1 MNLDEIRVEIDK
13 VDAELK
19 KLFLK
24 RMELVHNVYLYKK
37 ENNLPVKNAKRE
49 AEIIE
54 NKTKDVSD
62 FKDEIKEFFKTLI
75 DISCKYQEQAL
86 NTEIKIDTEFT
97 HKTKEEFLKDIKK
110 VSYQGILGSYG
121 SEMAKK
127 LFIDKE
133 LVNKKTFLDV
143 CKSVKTGETQVG
155 ILPIE
160 NLSAGSISEVYDLIY
175 ENSLNIVMADE
186 LLIEHCLLG
195 TGSIDEIKK
204 VKSHPQALSQCSEFI
219 LKNNYEK
226 EESINTAVAA
236 LSLSQSRDNSVGVI
250 CNKINSEY
258 YNLNVLK
265 ENISNIK
272 GNKTRFIAVT
282 NDKVII
288 DNPKKISMVFT
299 LPHKVGSLARV
310 LYDFSNNSFNLTKIE
325 SRPVKSNEW
334 EYVFYVDVEGT
345 LLDDKTKEHLK
356 KISCLFE
363 KLQILGNY

>member
-1 MNLDEIRVEIDK
+1 MNLDKIRVEIDK
-13 VDAELK
+13 VDSELK
-19 KLFLK
+19 DLFIK

-37 ENNLPVKNAKRE
+37 ENNLPVKNEKRE

-54 NKTKDVSD
+54 NKTKDIIK
-62 FKDEIKEFFKTLI
+62 FKDETTEFFKTLI

-86 NTEIKIDTEFT
+86 NTETKIDTSFT
-97 HKTKEEFLKDIKK
+97 YKTKEEFLKDVSK
-110 VSYQGILGSYG
+110 VSYQGISGSYG

-127 LFIDKE
+127 LFPQNE
-133 LVNKKTFLDV
+133 LINKKTFLDV

-160 NLSAGSISEVYDLIY
+160 NLSAGSVSEVYDLIN
-175 ENSLNIVMADE
+175 EHSLNIVMADE
-186 LLIEHCLLG
+186 LSIEHCLLG
-195 TGSIDEIKK
+195 TGTLSDIKK
-204 VKSHPQALSQCSEFI
+204 VKSHPQALNQCSEFI
-219 LKNNYEK
+219 LTNNYEK
-226 EESINTAVAA
+226 EESINTAVSAYEV
-236 LSLSQSRDNSVGVI
+236 SQKRDNSVGVI

-282 NDKVII
+282 KDRVII
-288 DNPKKISMVFT
+288 DIPKKISLVFT
-299 LPHKVGSLARV
+299 LPHKVGSLSRV

-334 EYVFYVDVEGT
+334 EYVFYVDVEGS
-345 LLDDKTKEHLK
+345 LLNQETKEHLE

-363 KLQILGNY
+363 KIKILGNY

>member
-1 MNLDEIRVEIDK
+1 MNLEEIRVEIDK
-13 VDAELK
+13 VDSELK
-19 KLFLK
+19 DLFLK

-37 ENNLPVKNAKRE
+37 ENNLPVKNEKRE
-49 AEIIE
+49 REIIE
-54 NKTKDVSD
+54 NKTKDITD
-62 FKDEIKEFFKTLI
+62 FKDECSEFFKTLI

-86 NTEIKIDTEFT
+86 STQTKLNTDFT
-97 HKTKEEFLKDIKK
+97 YKTKEEFLKGVSK
-110 VSYQGILGSYG
+110 VSYQGIEGSYG

-127 LFIDKE
+127 LFPKKD

-143 CKSVKTGETQVG
+143 CESVKCGETQVG

-195 TGSIDEIKK
+195 TGTFSEIKK
-204 VKSHPQALSQCSEFI
+204 VKSHPQALNQCSEFI
-219 LKNNYEK
+219 ISNNYEK
-226 EESINTAVAA
+226 EEGINTAVVAYE
-236 LSLSQSRDNSVGVI
+236 LSKIRDNSVGVI

-258 YNLNVLK
+258 YNLKVLK

-282 NDKVII
+282 KDRVII
-288 DNPKKISMVFT
+288 DTPKKISIVFT

-310 LYDFSNNSFNLTKIE
+310 LLDFSNNSFNLTKIE

-334 EYVFYVDVEGT
+334 EYNFYVDVYGS
-345 LLDDKTKEHLK
+345 LSDDKTKEHLE
-356 KISCLFE
+356 KISYLFDKIE
-363 KLQILGNY
+363 ILGNY